1 MRSAPLV
8 ILLASG
14 VAFGLDLKPT
24 LAPTKPANAP
34 ARPVAVPVS
43 APVVAPKPDAPKE
56 PEAPPVI
63 VAKFANPTPVVPD
76 LKALQVPLVGFVE
89 RGARTFLEFKLLG
102 AENGADALCHVRL
115 LDADAKPIGYLK
127 AYLHAKGTSFD
138 LAVVEKDPVKR
149 KALLERTQAILI
161 QGVDKAQGI
170 MATECRR
177 AK

>member
-1 MRSAPLV
+1 MRSAPLA
-8 ILLASG
+8 ILLASSL
-14 VAFGLDLKPT
+14 AFGLDLKPT
-24 LAPTKPANAP
+24 LAPAKPANAP
-34 ARPVAVPVS
+34 ARPVA
-43 APVVAPKPDAPKE
+43 APVATPVAAPKSDAPKE
-56 PEAPPVI
+56 PDAPPVV
-63 VAKFANPTPVVPD
+63 VAKFANATPIVPD
-76 LKALQVPLVGFVE
+76 LKAIQVALVGFVE
-89 RGARTFLEFKLLG
+89 RGSRSFLEFKLVG
-102 AENGADALCHVRL
+102 AEGGADAVCHVRL

-161 QGVDKAQGI
+161 QGVDKTQGI

>member
-1 MRSAPLV
+1 MRSAPLA
-8 ILLASG
+8 ILLATHL
-14 VAFGLDLKPT
+14 AFGLDLKPS
-24 LAPTKPANAP
+24 LAPAKPANAP
-34 ARPVAVPVS
+34 ARPVAVPVATPVAAPKPEAAKEPEV
-43 APVVAPKPDAPKE
+43 APVVA
-56 PEAPPVI
+56 
-63 VAKFANPTPVVPD
+63 AKFANPTPVVPD
-76 LKALQVPLVGFVE
+76 LKVLQVPLVGFVD
-89 RGARTFLEFKLLG
+89 RGSRTFLEFKLIG

-115 LDADAKPIGYLK
+115 LDAEAKPIGYLK

>member
-1 MRSAPLV
+1 MRSAPLAL
-8 ILLASG
+8 LLATSL
-14 VAFGLDLKPT
+14 AIGLDLKPS
-24 LAPTKPANAP
+24 LAPAKNAPVP
-34 ARPVAVPVS
+34 ARPVA
-43 APVVAPKPDAPKE
+43 APTSTPTTTPKPEAPKE
-56 PEAPPVI
+56 PEVAPVV
-63 VAKFANPTPVVPD
+63 VARFANPTPIVPD
-76 LKALQVPLVGFVE
+76 LKAIQIALVGFVD
-89 RGARTFLEFKLLG
+89 RGSRSFLEFKLVG

-149 KALLERTQAILI
+149 KALLERTQSILI
-161 QGVDKAQGI
+161 QGTDKTQGI